1 MLTLSTAP
9 ATQHQQKM
17 ISLLILFFFFSLD
30 VVVVHVV
37 FVEAQPP
44 SPSQLNGQH
53 FKITVLQENG
63 FLDIHDY
70 NRGHVL
76 DFDSNNDDDDESH
89 QQNTHNH
96 SQYHSNLKG
105 VSYSGYLI
113 EMIEAVAK
121 PERANFTYTLLPP
134 SGTGS
139 KCVPRLVLT
148 PEGNDNSTTSSQ
160 LLPLLHSKEYRTQY
174 KCGES
179 DVNDLTEY
187 GTNASTL
194 TDFYLGMYYIS
205 PSRQLLNQFT
215 IPFNPPYSGTL
226 QLFGTATHIPN
237 ISTLVERQHMSPE
250 EQLSIIGTEGV
261 PVTPSTTCGPAGTA
275 LLDSILQMYPGLSV
289 RGIYGGEDDIYQHFY
304 NGSCVVY
311 INDGPIAKQFI
322 FRRSTRDECYDSRS
336 NPLGIIGDP
345 LPFGLSHYS
354 IGIRQDIPT
363 EVTNTVSYWMNI
375 LMTCNP
381 LDEDGGC
388 TDGNLA
394 SMYDGKGGTGFEC
407 NYVLYPTSP
416 NATLTSGAIAGI
428 VIISCVVVL
437 IAAFTWHCLRIR
449 KQHKQY
455 LKRNKAAYEKAER
468 EREFNEFMV
477 RNTGKDS
484 SKTSSTLLLS
494 LR

>member
-17 ISLLILFFFFSLD
+17 ISLLILFFFFFFGLDDD
-30 VVVVHVV
+30 VVVVVK
-37 FVEAQPP
+37 AQQSSSPP
-44 SPSQLNGQH
+44 PQLNGQH

-76 DFDSNNDDDDESH
+76 DFDSNNDDDESH
-89 QQNTHNH
+89 QQNTHNQT
-96 SQYHSNLKG
+96 QYHSNLKG

-139 KCVPRLVLT
+139 KCVPRLT
-148 PEGNDNSTTSSQ
+148 AEGNNSS
-160 LLPLLHSKEYRTQY
+160 LLYSKEYRTQY

-261 PVTPSTTCGPAGTA
+261 PVTPSSTCGPAGTA

-311 INDGPIAKQFI
+311 ITDGPIAKQFVL
-322 FRRSTRDECYDSRS
+322 RRSLRHECYDSRS

-407 NYVLYPTSP
+407 NYMLYPTSS

-484 SKTSSTLLLS
+484 SKTSSTLLFSLQSSLS
-494 LR
+494 